1 MFLAILRYKVS
12 QEELEPCVQ
21 AHAEFLKD
29 ATSQNA
35 FMVSGEMM
43 PPKGSVVLSPLTR
56 RGEFEEIL
64 RRDPFIQNDLVSY
77 EIIAF
82 DPSHFHPDFAGF
94 IREPERETIE
104 LVPYTVEWERIF
116 KEEAEAISQAL
127 GKTLLTIHHIG
138 STSIPGIVAK
148 PIVDILPVVKNIHD
162 VDRLT
167 PALEALGYEAR
178 GEFGMPGR
186 RFFVKKQNGK
196 RTFNVHIFEGA
207 HPDVERHLRFRDYL
221 RMHPEDAGVYS
232 DLKKSLVM
240 KSSDDIER
248 YCWGKDDLV
257 RSLDEKALLWRKRNP
272 KVKA

>member
-1 MFLAILRYKVS
+1 MFFALLRYKVS
-12 QEELEPCVQ
+12 PEDLEPYVQ

-29 ATSQNA
+29 FTSQNA
-35 FMVSGEMM
+35 FLVSGEMM
-43 PPKGSVVLSPLTR
+43 PLRGNVILSPLTR

-64 RRDPFIQNDLVSY
+64 RKDPFIQNDLVSY

-82 DPSHFHPDFAGF
+82 EPSHFHPGFAGF
-94 IREPERETIE
+94 VREPEKETIE

-127 GKTLLTIHHIG
+127 GKILLAIHHIG

-178 GEFGMPGR
+178 GEFGMPGG
-186 RFFVKKQNGK
+186 RFFVKQKNGK
-196 RTFNVHIFEGA
+196 RTFNVHIFEEE

-221 RMHPEDAGVYS
+221 RTHSEDAMVYS
-232 DLKKSLVM
+232 ELKKSLVM
-240 KSSDDIER
+240 RSSHDIER
-248 YCWGKDDLV
+248 YCWGKEDLV
-257 RSLDEKALLWRKRNP
+257 RSLDEKAFLWRTLNP
-272 KVKA
+272 KVKT